1 MEYIIWGVVFILAA
15 ALLVWLGI
23 RRRRNARKDYEE
35 ASQRYTATTTTM
47 TVTNL
52 DEEVVETWVD
62 LDDGSRELRQDRVYT
77 PTFKYT
83 VDGKPYQ
90 YTSRRAVSGISVGQQ
105 FTGYYDPRNP
115 ADITEIKPRKPV
127 LGGFLF
133 FAGAAFLLFFAVMTF
148 AGEVYIF

>member
-1 MEYIIWGVVFILAA
+1 MEYTIWGVIFVLAA

-35 ASQRYTATTTTM
+35 AVERYTATTTM
-47 TVTNL
+47 TVIKL
-52 DEEVVETWVD
+52 DEEVMETWVD

-77 PTFKYT
+77 PTFSYT

-90 YTSRRAVSGISVGQQ
+90 YTSRQSVSGISVGQQ
-105 FTGYYDPRNP
+105 FTGYYDPQNP
-115 ADITEIKPRKPV
+115 ALITENKPRKPV
-127 LGGFLF
+127 LGGFAYFL
-133 FAGAAFLLFFAVMTF
+133 GAVFLLIFAVMTF